1 MIRPLGGKKLDARRN
16 TTDEYGMSG
25 PGGAKHEYLRG
36 AVLTASPEQLHLM
49 LLDGAIRFCV
59 QGLDAIA
66 RQDIEGNF
74 NALDRAQRIVLQMR
88 AGLNREISPQ
98 LVDQMSALYHYIY
111 MQLVDGSVQRN
122 ATAIE
127 NALKILRHQRETW
140 VMLIEKLARENPQA
154 AAPAAPA
161 AQPTL
166 GHADADA
173 APAAELGLVLE
184 G

>member
-1 MIRPLGGKKLDARRN
+1 
-16 TTDEYGMSG
+16 MSKQ
-25 PGGAKHEYLRG
+25 GGAKHEYLRG

-49 LLDGAIRFCV
+49 LLDGAIRFC
-59 QGLDAIA
+59 GRALDAIA

-88 AGLNREISPQ
+88 AGLNRDVSPQ

-111 MQLVDGSVQRN
+111 MQLVDGSVQRS
-122 ATAIE
+122 ATAVE

-140 VMLIEKLARENPQA
+140 VMLIDKLARENQA
-154 AAPAAPA
+154 AGTAATA
-161 AQPTL
+161 AQTPL
-166 GHADADA
+166 CHADADGS
-173 APAAELGLVLE
+173 PSAESGLVLE